1 MTQKNNDLDKINKN
15 IYIKTYVV
23 SIVSYLILVGLIST
37 FLESSFIQTLLVTAG
52 ALLVWT
58 IFKSIIGSI
67 TFNLFFKNDLIE
79 KYLHE
84 FKANDFP
91 KPQDY
96 EMEEVESYLQTIAMN
111 PDNHPKNI
119 VATGMLS
126 EFGHARTQGSMLVL
140 LRLTKVMKK
149 ALRKYSY
156 FS

>member
-23 SIVSYLILVGLIST
+23 SIVSYLILVWLISA
-37 FLESSFIQTLLVTAG
+37 FLESPFIQTLLITGG
-52 ALLVWT
+52 AVLAWT

-149 ALRKYSY
+149 ALRKYGH